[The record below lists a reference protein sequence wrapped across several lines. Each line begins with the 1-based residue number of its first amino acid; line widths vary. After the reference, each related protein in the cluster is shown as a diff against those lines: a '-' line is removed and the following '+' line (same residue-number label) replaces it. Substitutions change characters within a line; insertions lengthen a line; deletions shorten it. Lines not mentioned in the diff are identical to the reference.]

1 MTKEEFIQDFKERV
15 VDGVY
20 YNLPKEYRKSNA
32 YSEMSLEDKY
42 EQALG
47 HYSIGEVIENIIESY
62 YNEDEDDE

>member
-42 EQALG
+42 KQALS
-47 HYSIGEVIENIIESY
+47 HSSIEEVIEDIIGSY
-62 YNEDEDDE
+62 YNEDDE